1 MMPVS
6 KETIDSL
13 QQSVDQ
19 TSEALDNYAQKLPKQ
34 SDELKEHISA
44 MAKTVGGLS
53 AKINAASRVG
63 EKNYFIP
70 DVKNPLLSA
79 AFLVPVLVLMVVVTV
94 SIWLFSLAGLLG
106 SDLIYIIT
114 LGVGLLLVMQV
125 LVSNVRN
132 LQLRRR
138 IARQS
143 GTAINEELQ
152 LEHSRAEFFRTATDE
167 LQGHLFAITSA
178 IPRGSDPAIDDA
190 AQRLLTLLD
199 RMALISTLTNR
210 GADYVLNTEPVDMP
224 TMLSQIISRS
234 HAKAQKARVQV
245 RLDAPRQLVYELDP
259 LLLKQAIAPVLD
271 NAIKFSKDAQAG
283 GRVLVALKPTPRGFE
298 LKIADNGPGISVE
311 RRPQL
316 FKPFSRGEDAL
327 RFNYEG
333 AGLGLYLTSLATG
346 LLGANVEIGNPKLG
360 TEIIWKFD
368 SLVPTSSEQPKAK
381 STQKPAHNKLS
392 AAVH

>member
-1 MMPVS
+1 MLPVTRG
-6 KETIDSL
+6 TIDNL

-19 TSEALDNYAQKLPKQ
+19 TSEALDSYAQKQPKQ
-34 SDELKEHISA
+34 AEELREHITA
-44 MAKTVGGLS
+44 MAKIVGGLS
-53 AKINAASRVG
+53 AKINAVDRLG

-70 DVKNPLLSA
+70 DPKNPLLSA
-79 AFLVPVLVLMVVVTV
+79 AFLAPVLILMVVVTV
-94 SIWLFSLAGLLG
+94 SIWLFNLAGLLG
-106 SDLIYIIT
+106 SDIIYIVT

-125 LVSNVRN
+125 LVSNIRN

-138 IARQS
+138 IAKQS

-152 LEHSRAEFFRTATDE
+152 LEHARAEFFKAATDE

-190 AQRLLTLLD
+190 AQRLITLLD

-224 TMLSQIISRS
+224 VLLSQIIANS
-234 HAKAQKARVQV
+234 HTQAQAAGVQV
-245 RLDAPRQLVYELDP
+245 KLDAPKQLTYELDP
-259 LLLKQAIAPVLD
+259 LLLTQAISPVLD

-283 GRVLVALKPTPRGFE
+283 GRVLVALKPIHRGFE
-298 LKIADNGPGISVE
+298 LKIADNGPGISLE
-311 RRPQL
+311 RRSQL

-346 LLGANVEIGNPKLG
+346 LLGAYVEIGNPKAG
-360 TEIIWKFD
+360 TEIIWRFD
-368 SLVPTSSEQPKAK
+368 SLVPTSPEQSRAK
-381 STQKPAHNKLS
+381 PGHKPAHNTLS
-392 AAVH
+392 PAAH